1 MEEEKE
7 APKKEPPKKKPKPE
21 PIPDLP
27 AKKYD
32 SKEEAMADFKELL
45 EEKVTSP
52 KTLWDEAIKLLQ
64 TDVRWKALKS
74 VGEKKNV
81 FQNFIAKKQRDF
93 VETERVRKR
102 QAKADFQ
109 AMLREADFI
118 THNSR
123 FRDLQE
129 QLKKDER
136 FDKVDSERE
145 KAELFE
151 DYVMEL
157 EKAEKERLRSARVE
171 NLAAFRQL
179 LSEIPELTSKTRWS
193 EVKVMVKED
202 ERFIAL
208 DGDDKYRLEAFDEF
222 MLALSR
228 KEAEEREL
236 LKEKK
241 RALEKEQRAAF
252 TVLLTELGE
261 KGVITALT
269 QWRVFRDS
277 EEMKTEQRFTDML
290 EQSKTKSQD
299 MFEDF
304 VEELHAKY
312 TKDRPLL
319 KEAYK
324 AADKVD
330 ITTCGLEAFTEA
342 IRAHEA
348 CKEVNASHIQ
358 AFYTELVK
366 LAEEE
371 LEKKERKRVRAAKD
385 FRRLVKKYIDRG
397 KIQATATLEEAEA
410 VCGERSAWKDVAP
423 AARAEIYAK
432 LLEDLAKGND
442 EDENDRSRSRSH
454 SRDKKKR
461 RERSRSRSKDGD
473 KRSRYD

>member
-1 MEEEKE
+1 
-7 APKKEPPKKKPKPE
+7 
-21 PIPDLP
+21 
-27 AKKYD
+27 
-32 SKEEAMADFKELL
+32 MADFKELL

-324 AADKVD
+324 AADKVCMCVCVYVY
-330 ITTCGLEAFTEA
+330 IYKLFSRRRTRLRTRSVCVCVCVCVCMWVCVYVYIYKLFSRRRTRLRTMCVCVCVCVYHYVFCVHGYTFRWTS
-342 IRAHEA
+342 RRTY
-348 CKEVNASHIQ
+348 NTHIHTHTRI
-358 AFYTELVK
+358 YT
-366 LAEEE
+366 
-371 LEKKERKRVRAAKD
+371 
-385 FRRLVKKYIDRG
+385 
-397 KIQATATLEEAEA
+397 
-410 VCGERSAWKDVAP
+410 
-423 AARAEIYAK
+423 
-432 LLEDLAKGND
+432 
-442 EDENDRSRSRSH
+442 
-454 SRDKKKR
+454 
-461 RERSRSRSKDGD
+461 
-473 KRSRYD
+473 